1 MAYQKQT
8 WKKFDKSKPKEEQP
22 DAILT
27 EERRNHIEDGIV
39 ALYNGGI
46 STGND
51 ITGGLPIITDENEED
66 NNEIVKTET
75 WNSTDDPSVDSM
87 TF

>member
-1 MAYQKQT
+1 M
-8 WKKFDKSKPKEEQP
+8 
-22 DAILT
+22 
-27 EERRNHIEDGIV
+27 NHIEDGIV

-66 NNEIVKTET
+66 NKVKEAKVVKTTKKPNNKKE
-75 WNSTDDPSVDSM
+75 DK
-87 TF
+87 